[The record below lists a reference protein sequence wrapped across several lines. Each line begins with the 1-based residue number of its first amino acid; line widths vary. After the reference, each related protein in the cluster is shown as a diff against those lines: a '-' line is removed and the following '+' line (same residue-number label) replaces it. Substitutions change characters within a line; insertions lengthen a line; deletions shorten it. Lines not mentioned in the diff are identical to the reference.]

1 MKLFS
6 KMDQI
11 HTSEK
16 WIKDTLDLCNKET
29 ENINMPPIKEKKR
42 NLSIKKFYPILVAAV
57 ALAIIIPISV
67 VAANHM
73 RNMSVLQN
81 GKDVEVIVNRETI
94 AVEDIVSM
102 KINVAYIPDGM
113 IKYSR
118 GPKYYNA
125 KTPNQGGFSLLF
137 WRLDSETSNF
147 QFPVETA
154 VSSQEI
160 NINGYEAVLV
170 QKEKSE
176 NVGISFDRQM
186 FIYYSDKG
194 YVIQIYIGEDM
205 SLDQIKS
212 FASGLT
218 LEQSSEDDANG
229 TWASYLKNNPN
240 ETKVIQVP
248 NNTNQ
253 VQVGS
258 IIGNA
263 SFSDIYSIHEPF
275 LRKNVYNIPAQIE
288 EYNSL
293 QISVENVTVQKNFD
307 GITTDTI
314 GRPADYSSYLN
325 TNGTPIEDGYSI
337 VIIDIKYKNIS
348 DKDLKN
354 EYCICPIL
362 EALSQENDHYVVSA
376 TRTGAD
382 MKSVLHPLCYD
393 GGFFSFYTDLKG
405 SHNEIAA
412 LSAGLEANV
421 RLAFLVRNE
430 YLQNMFLVQKS
441 PSGWDIVSQNQYVD
455 IRQK

>member
-6 KMDQI
+6 EMDQI

-16 WIKDTLDLCNKET
+16 WIKDTLDLCNKEM
-29 ENINMPPIKEKKR
+29 ENINMPPIKEKRR
-42 NLSIKKFYPILVAAV
+42 NLRVKKFYPILVVAV
-57 ALAIIIPISV
+57 ALAIIIPISA
-67 VAANHM
+67 VAANQI

-81 GKDVEVIVNRETI
+81 GKSVEVIVNRETI
-94 AVEDIVSM
+94 AVEDIVPM
-102 KINVAYIPDGM
+102 KINVTYIPDGM
-113 IKYSR
+113 IKYSQ

-125 KTPNQGGFSLLF
+125 KTPNQGGFSLRL

-154 VSSQEI
+154 VSSQEM

-170 QKEKSE
+170 QIEKSE
-176 NVGISFDRQM
+176 NWGVAFDRQM

-212 FASGLT
+212 FSSGLT
-218 LEQSSEDDANG
+218 LEQSSEDDADG
-229 TWASYLKNNPN
+229 TWASYLNNNPN

-253 VQVGS
+253 AQEKISV
-258 IIGNA
+258 
-263 SFSDIYSIHEPF
+263 SDIYSIHEPF
-275 LRKNVYNIPAQIE
+275 LRKNFYNIPDLIE

-293 QISVENVTVQKNFD
+293 QISVENVTVQKDFD
-307 GITTDTI
+307 GITTDTT
-314 GRPADYSSYLN
+314 GRPTDYSSYLN
-325 TNGTPIEDGYSI
+325 TNGMPIEDGYSV

-362 EALSQENDHYVVSA
+362 ESLSQENDHFIISA
-376 TRTGAD
+376 TTTGAD
-382 MKSVLHPLCYD
+382 RKSVLSQLCYG

-405 SHNEIAA
+405 SKNEIAA
-412 LSAGLEANV
+412 LSAGQEANV
-421 RLAFLVRNE
+421 RLAFLVKNE
-430 YLQNMFLVQKS
+430 YLQNIFLVQKG
-441 PSGWDIVSQNQYVD
+441 PSQWGSVSQNQYVD
-455 IRQK
+455 ISQK

>member
-11 HTSEK
+11 NTSEK

-29 ENINMPPIKEKKR
+29 GSINIPSINREKR
-42 NLSIKKFYPILVAAV
+42 NLSVKKFYRILVAAV

-67 VAANHM
+67 VAANHI

-81 GKDVEVIVNRETI
+81 GKDLEVIVNRETI

-118 GPKYYNA
+118 GLKYYNTN
-125 KTPNQGGFSLLF
+125 TPNQGGFSLRL
-137 WRLDSETSNF
+137 WRLDSEISDF

-154 VSSQEI
+154 VYSQEM

-170 QKEKSE
+170 QIEKSE
-176 NVGISFDRQM
+176 DWGIEFDRQM

-194 YVIQIYIGEDM
+194 YVMQIYIGEDM

-218 LEQSSEDDANG
+218 LEQNSEDDADG
-229 TWASYLKNNPN
+229 TWASYLNNNPN

-248 NNTNQ
+248 SN
-253 VQVGS
+253 S
-258 IIGNA
+258 IQAQEKI
-263 SFSDIYSIHEPF
+263 SISDIYSIHETF
-275 LRKNVYNIPAQIE
+275 LRKNFFNIPDLIE

-293 QISVENVTVQKNFD
+293 QITVENVTVQKNFD
-307 GITTDTI
+307 GITTETI
-314 GRPADYSSYLN
+314 GLPADYSSYLN
-325 TNGTPIEDGYSI
+325 TNGTIIEDGYSV
-337 VIIDIKYKNIS
+337 VIIDTNYKNIS
-348 DKDLKN
+348 DKALKN

-362 EALSQENDHYVVSA
+362 ESLSQEDDHFVISA
-376 TRTGAD
+376 TKTGAD
-382 MKSVLHPLCYD
+382 RKSVLSQLCFD

-405 SHNEIAA
+405 SKNEIAP
-412 LSAGLEANV
+412 LSAGQEANV
-421 RLAFLVRNE
+421 RLAFLVKNE
-430 YLQNMFLVQKS
+430 YLQNMFLVQKG
-441 PSGWDIVSQNQYVD
+441 PSEWGKAPQNQYVD
-455 IRQK
+455 ISQK

>member
-11 HTSEK
+11 NTSEK

-29 ENINMPPIKEKKR
+29 GSINIPSINREKR
-42 NLSIKKFYPILVAAV
+42 NLSVKKFYRILVAAV

-94 AVEDIVSM
+94 AVEDIVPM
-102 KINVAYIPDGM
+102 KLNVTYIPDGM

-170 QKEKSE
+170 QIEKSE
-176 NVGISFDRQM
+176 DWGIEFDRQM

-194 YVIQIYIGEDM
+194 YVMQIYIGEDM
-205 SLDQIKS
+205 SLEQIES

-248 NNTNQ
+248 SN
-253 VQVGS
+253 S
-258 IIGNA
+258 IQAQEKI
-263 SFSDIYSIHEPF
+263 SISDIYSIHETF
-275 LRKNVYNIPAQIE
+275 LRKNFFNIPDLIE

-293 QISVENVTVQKNFD
+293 QITVENVTVQKNFD
-307 GITTDTI
+307 GITTETI
-314 GRPADYSSYLN
+314 GLPADYSSYLN
-325 TNGTPIEDGYSI
+325 TNGTIIEDGYSV
-337 VIIDIKYKNIS
+337 VIIDTNYKNIS

-362 EALSQENDHYVVSA
+362 ESLSQEDDHFVISA
-376 TRTGAD
+376 TKTGAD
-382 MKSVLHPLCYD
+382 RKSVLSQLCYD

-405 SHNEIAA
+405 SKNEIAP
-412 LSAGLEANV
+412 LSAGQEANV
-421 RLAFLVRNE
+421 RLAFLVKNE
-430 YLQNMFLVQKS
+430 YLQNMFLVQKG
-441 PSGWDIVSQNQYVD
+441 PSEWGKAPQNQYVD
-455 IRQK
+455 ISQK